1 MSYMRFLCSPSLKSP
16 ILRPFRSHSPRIAD
30 NEGRFTIDKEK
41 AKAIYDEYQ
50 QLLLDQVPMTY
61 IVYPL
66 SFLAVRDKWA
76 NVFYDTLGGLDSNYL
91 YLPDAE

>member
-1 MSYMRFLCSPSLKSP
+1 
-16 ILRPFRSHSPRIAD
+16 
-30 NEGRFTIDKEK
+30 
-41 AKAIYDEYQ
+41 
-50 QLLLDQVPMTY
+50 MTY

-76 NVFYDTLGGLDSNYL
+76 NVFYDTLGGLDSNYI